1 MDRDI
6 LRQYTDL
13 QQEIRDL
20 RSRIGKKEKQILQM
34 EEGCIVSD
42 TVKGTRKDG
51 TIGTI
56 TVKGFPEPEY
66 YYRKSSLEKSCLRM
80 KQKELKLLELTCEVE
95 KFIDEIPDSR
105 TRRIF
110 RYRYLD
116 NLSWIQVAHYIGGK
130 ATEENCRAIH
140 NRYLG
145 IKK

>member
-1 MDRDI
+1 MDRDV

-13 QQEIRDL
+13 QQEIKDL
-20 RSRIGKKEKQILQM
+20 RQRIEKKENQILQM
-34 EEGCIVSD
+34 EKGYAVCD

-51 TIGTI
+51 TIGLITI
-56 TVKGFPEPEY
+56 KGFPEPEY

-80 KQKELKLLELTCEVE
+80 KEKELKLLELTEEVE
-95 KFIDEIPDSR
+95 KFIDQIPDSR

-116 NLSWIQVAHYIGGK
+116 NMSWVQIAHYIGRK